1 MHRTN
6 LLLSDENI
14 LLSQFSTRLAVMSS
28 TKRTSL
34 TVGQKIRVTI
44 EKVAHGGHFI
54 ARYEG
59 AVIFVRHGI
68 PGEECDIEITS
79 TGSSFNRADVI
90 EVISPSSDR
99 VSAPCRFAHRS
110 GCGGCDFQHI
120 SLSRQRNLKS
130 DVITEQFA
138 RIAKMDIE
146 VLVEEVS
153 GPLGWRTRCAAVTTK
168 AGALGFYQARS
179 HKIIPVDDCRILV
192 PEMKFSELAK
202 RGAKGD
208 QRIEITISNTGERTI
223 ATALSGDESPL
234 RISDGPDTAHYTVGE
249 NSFEVSQKSFWQSH
263 KDAPR
268 VLTDAVLLYAQ
279 LREGDHVLDL
289 YGGVGLF
296 AASFLTAIGESG
308 SVDIVEGSKSATADA
323 ARNFAGKENVHI
335 YTGDVARL
343 ITRFSSADVIV
354 LDPPREGAGKDVIG
368 HCAQLKPR
376 AIVYVACDP
385 AALARDT
392 GYLRDAGYQLES
404 MRAFDL
410 FPMTHHIESV
420 AKFVPHKVS

>member
-1 MHRTN
+1 
-6 LLLSDENI
+6 
-14 LLSQFSTRLAVMSS
+14 
-28 TKRTSL
+28 
-34 TVGQKIRVTI
+34 VGQKIRVTI

-79 TGSSFNRADVI
+79 TGSSFNRADVVD
-90 EVISPSSDR
+90 VITPSPDR
-99 VSAPCRFAHRS
+99 VSAPCRFAHRN

-120 SLSRQRNLKS
+120 TLARQRNLKS

-138 RIAKMDIE
+138 RIAKMDID
-146 VLVEEVS
+146 VDVEEVS

-168 AGALGFYQARS
+168 AGAFGFYQARS

-192 PEMKFSELAK
+192 PEMKFSELAQ

-208 QRIEITISNTGERTI
+208 QRVEITISNTGERTI
-223 ATALSGDESPL
+223 ATALSGDELPL
-234 RISDGPDTAHYTVGE
+234 RITDGPDTAHYTVGE
-249 NSFEVSQKSFWQSH
+249 NSFEVSQRSFWQSH

-268 VLTDAVLLYAQ
+268 VLTDAVLQYAL

-296 AASFLTAIGESG
+296 AASFLSQIGESG

-343 ITRFSSADVIV
+343 ITRFSAADVII

-376 AIVYVACDP
+376 SIVYVACDP

-392 GYLRDAGYQLES
+392 GYLRDAGYHLES

-420 AKFVPHKVS
+420 AKFVPSKVS